1 LSFGASSLRRSGSGF
16 ACHADTVRA
25 SMTVSEAVLGLR
37 RNPVMTAAAILTVAI
52 SLSLLGAALM
62 LRGEIARMQD
72 FYYTK
77 IEVSVYLTSDIT
89 DAQRDSV
96 RDTLRGLPV
105 VKRVDYESPQEA
117 YRRYLLM
124 FKNQPALLDAASDT
138 TLPESYRVKLVDP
151 TQYAQVA
158 SALDGTPGVEE
169 VVDQKALLDRLFG
182 VLRGLRDAALALA
195 AVQLLAAALL
205 ISNTIRVSAHARRRE
220 TSLMRL
226 VGATRMQIQLPFLLE
241 GVAAGAA
248 GATAAVAIL
257 AVGKA
262 MVLDRALRP
271 LFTGVLPP
279 LQWSDVVGQWPVLLA
294 SGVLLSAAASIL
306 SARRYVRT

>member
-1 LSFGASSLRRSGSGF
+1 
-16 ACHADTVRA
+16 
-25 SMTVSEAVLGLR
+25 
-37 RNPVMTAAAILTVAI
+37 
-52 SLSLLGAALM
+52 
-62 LRGEIARMQD
+62 
-72 FYYTK
+72 
-77 IEVSVYLTSDIT
+77 
-89 DAQRDSV
+89 
-96 RDTLRGLPV
+96 
-105 VKRVDYESPQEA
+105 
-117 YRRYLLM
+117 
-124 FKNQPALLDAASDT
+124 
-138 TLPESYRVKLVDP
+138 
-151 TQYAQVA
+151 
-158 SALDGTPGVEE
+158 
-169 VVDQKALLDRLFG
+169 
-182 VLRGLRDAALALA
+182 LA

>member
-1 LSFGASSLRRSGSGF
+1 
-16 ACHADTVRA
+16 
-25 SMTVSEAVLGLR
+25 MSEAVLGLR

-62 LRGEIARMQD
+62 MRGEITRMQE
-72 FYYTK
+72 FYYAK
-77 IEVSVYLTSDIT
+77 IEVSVFLRADVT
-89 DAQRDSV
+89 DAQRESV

-151 TQYAQVA
+151 TQFAQVA
-158 SALDGTPGVEE
+158 SALDGAPGVDE

-182 VLRGLRDAALALA
+182 VLRGLRNAALALA
-195 AVQLLAAALL
+195 LVQLLAAALL
-205 ISNTIRVSAHARRRE
+205 ISNTVRVSAHARRRE

-226 VGATRMQIQLPFLLE
+226 VGATRLQIQFPFLLE

-248 GATAAVAIL
+248 GATAAVGLL
-257 AVGKA
+257 AVGKVL
-262 MVLDRALRP
+262 VLDRALSP

-279 LQWSDVVGQWPVLLA
+279 LQWSDVVGQLPVLLA
-294 SGVLLSAAASIL
+294 LGVVLSAVASVL